1 MVSCGDLIVR
11 DMRGD
16 CSETCKELM
25 GLRRLWRRKPQDGG
39 THGLGNFSKSL
50 EAVKSYVRF
59 CGWAGCGAG
68 LEKTCG
74 VGST

>member
-25 GLRRLWRRKPQDGG
+25 GLRRCSCRRGEQ
-39 THGLGNFSKSL
+39 HGLSCRKGGEDCSVQTASK
-50 EAVKSYVRF
+50 
-59 CGWAGCGAG
+59 
-68 LEKTCG
+68 
-74 VGST
+74 